1 MSESI
6 RRTAF
11 GAAITLCFLLF
22 ACKSDSGTESDN
34 NDQGGSITFS
44 GQCVH
49 PAVGH
54 SFTIA
59 KAGELT
65 ASFVGKAPSSG
76 TICVVAEDGSPA
88 VCANPG
94 QKLTGTFTA
103 EKYRLTVNFTSTVPS
118 CSYTVQVDFP
128 K

>member
-1 MSESI
+1 MKRI
-6 RRTAF
+6 HRPCCFVAVAVC
-11 GAAITLCFLLF
+11 AALF
-22 ACKSDSGTESDN
+22 ACKSDSVTESEN
-34 NDQGGSITFS
+34 KDQGSSITFS

-49 PAVGH
+49 PAVPH
-54 SFTIA
+54 SFTIS
-59 KAGELT
+59 KQGELT
-65 ASFVGKAPSSG
+65 ASFVGTAPSSG

-94 QKLTGTFTA
+94 QKLTATLTA
-103 EKYRLTVNFTSTVPS
+103 EKYSLSVNFTSTVPS